1 MKKYYGIDR
10 EKNRIQVNRIQFE
23 KWIEFHNFMLS
34 KRKRNRLKEAYRFN
48 FINPEMHIGTNAPS
62 NTRHNPRHLIIFELI
77 PKNRMQDLI
86 DGIKIL
92 SEKYYKT
99 GLMGG
104 LLISDRTIKMLREL
118 QFHLFE
124 GTEVN
129 LDYYA
134 APKSLSEVHLFK
146 TEIKEF
152 SASFCMMKFII
163 DFEDN
168 FSNEL
173 QKFAT
178 DDFYGDTRVPSR
190 RYVQGKFR
198 KSIARKMDDTVKN
211 EVWFEKIAI
220 LKWKFLNFIYNEIGI
235 PLIYFEKNIPSPS
248 VLLIDS
254 NAPNYVD
261 GVQKSAQH
269 ADFYRSMNVDEI
281 HTIGD
286 FEGLSLSIHYWNQN
300 DISYN
305 LVQYFYDTDKIK
317 YEDQYNNLESQLI
330 NENSELFNEIG
341 ELGFLALAN
350 RERQLASAKYL
361 IEMNKV
367 KMNSKSYSKALK
379 IKFDYKKVI
388 QNSVLIQNEKNWKR
402 IEESYNDFWNTLDQN
417 SNIMM
422 YSPKTLGNSIAGI
435 GVLNQ
440 KITEE
445 NNLIDEKIKLL
456 KSLKDSEENR
466 IRFYFELITFIVTL
480 LTFITL
486 INQNFIPNV
495 EKVLHTFLFRLLT
508 R

>member
-1 MKKYYGIDR
+1 M
-10 EKNRIQVNRIQFE
+10 
-23 KWIEFHNFMLS
+23 
-34 KRKRNRLKEAYRFN
+34 
-48 FINPEMHIGTNAPS
+48 
-62 NTRHNPRHLIIFELI
+62 
-77 PKNRMQDLI
+77 
-86 DGIKIL
+86 
-92 SEKYYKT
+92 
-99 GLMGG
+99 
-104 LLISDRTIKMLREL
+104 
-118 QFHLFE
+118 
-124 GTEVN
+124 
-129 LDYYA
+129 
-134 APKSLSEVHLFK
+134 
-146 TEIKEF
+146 
-152 SASFCMMKFII
+152 
-163 DFEDN
+163 
-168 FSNEL
+168 
-173 QKFAT
+173 
-178 DDFYGDTRVPSR
+178 
-190 RYVQGKFR
+190 
-198 KSIARKMDDTVKN
+198 
-211 EVWFEKIAI
+211 
-220 LKWKFLNFIYNEIGI
+220 
-235 PLIYFEKNIPSPS
+235 
-248 VLLIDS
+248 
-254 NAPNYVD
+254 
-261 GVQKSAQH
+261 
-269 ADFYRSMNVDEI
+269 
-281 HTIGD
+281 
-286 FEGLSLSIHYWNQN
+286 
-300 DISYN
+300 
-305 LVQYFYDTDKIK
+305 
-317 YEDQYNNLESQLI
+317 ESQLI